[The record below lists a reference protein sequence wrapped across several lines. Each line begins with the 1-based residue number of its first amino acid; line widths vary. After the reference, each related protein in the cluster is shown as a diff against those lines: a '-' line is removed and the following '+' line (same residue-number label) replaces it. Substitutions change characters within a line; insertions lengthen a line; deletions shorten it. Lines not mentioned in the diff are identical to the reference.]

1 MKQKPKVNTIKIL
14 NDKDAML
21 STGCSVKYLME
32 QLDHLV
38 LESINGNSYF
48 FKSEDITNFI
58 VNELALDRQ
67 KTRKKHPNFPKP
79 KLTELEDLK
88 SNLSNKNDL
97 SIKNTS
103 NLLEKVLQGA
113 LTDDNV
119 LCNNKSKNCAACNDL
134 LEENRGNFYFSKNM
148 ASGFNNV
155 CIPCYKAFDTI
166 NRKLRKEIKS
176 GTLNLTKKGL
186 DSKRKYLYNQYLR
199 NKEIIAQSQTSETK
213 YPLLNNLNVSD
224 AMFVKPIHQDE
235 VLIQDQEIKP
245 IEVNTKPSKAN
256 KIAKQSKASK
266 KEKESISKPATAL
279 IGLSIELL

>member
-113 LTDDNV
+113 VTDDNV